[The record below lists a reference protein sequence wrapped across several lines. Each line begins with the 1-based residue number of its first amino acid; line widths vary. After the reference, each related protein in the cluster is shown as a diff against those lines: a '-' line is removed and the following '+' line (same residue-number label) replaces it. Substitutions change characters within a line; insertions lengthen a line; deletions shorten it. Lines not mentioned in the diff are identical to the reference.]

1 VKKYKIIACDL
12 DGTLLN
18 SKSQISD
25 ENLEAIE
32 NLADKGVFFVPASGR
47 TISEIPKELINNEK
61 VRYVIASNGAVVFDK
76 KTNNKILQCISKEKL
91 LKIYDYLVE
100 YGAYISFRYD
110 GRVFAVENQ
119 QSDEALNYLNVCG
132 PHRECMKNAILKED
146 MRKFLSQI
154 DYVEVFAVFFHTDE
168 DKENCKEK
176 ILALGDLKI
185 VDAWDYNIEIFNIK
199 TGKGEALE
207 SLAQSIGV
215 DIADTIAVG
224 DSENDAT
231 MIEKAGMGL
240 AMANGKEH
248 IKSIANEVICD
259 NDSHAID
266 YILKE
271 YFDEKNKY
279 IMF

>member
-231 MIEKAGMGL
+231 MIEKAGLGL

>member
-1 VKKYKIIACDL
+1 MKKYKIIACDL

-231 MIEKAGMGL
+231 MIEKAGLGL